1 MSLAVARIVVEGGP
15 AGISRLLY
23 GGRLTLAPRPL
34 VFAAFAPAR
43 SRCEDLGP
51 GRSSRHGLLAAEAA
65 RGAPTLTRAATI
77 LGGCAPMPYP
87 GARSLG
93 PRAAQPIVLDGR
105 TSVRRSKRR
114 PFPWHR
120 PKPARSWAAPSTL
133 REISVADAVAE
144 LPLAE
149 KHRTLFDSRTSRAA
163 SWNLRKRPR
172 SPRANTRI
180 WVARPPRPSRTA
192 PPPCSLRPC
201 PSRPCSAARRSTNDN
216 STDRPSSSLTTST
229 TARAARESSTTSPAL
244 PHFLAGRASR
254 HPARGAV
261 LRAV

>member
-15 AGISRLLY
+15 VGISRLLCRR
-23 GGRLTLAPRPL
+23 RLTVAPRPL

-105 TSVRRSKRR
+105 ASVRGSKRR
-114 PFPWHR
+114 PFPCHR

-149 KHRTLFDSRTSRAA
+149 KQHSLVDSRTSRAA
-163 SWNLRKRPR
+163 SWNLRHRPR

-180 WVARPPRPSRTA
+180 SVARPPRPSRTE
-192 PPPCSLRPC
+192 PSPCSLRPC
-201 PSRPCSAARRSTNDN
+201 PSRTCSTARRSTHDN
-216 STDRPSSSLTTST
+216 STDQPSWSSTTST
-229 TARAARESSTTSPAL
+229 TARAAHESSTTSPAL
-244 PHFLAGRASR
+244 PEFVAG
-254 HPARGAV
+254 
-261 LRAV
+261 